1 MQLMHRATDYR
12 EPVDR
17 GSEKK
22 NVADNGTMHWDIV
35 KRAEIMGGKRE
46 VRKTNFQVGNV
57 EKIMSPSTQNMKFFK
72 WGETKTNKATT
83 DIGYQQK
90 LNEFPAQLE
99 LEVKEI
105 DDGLKEDKSKPK
117 KKK

>member
-1 MQLMHRATDYR
+1 MID
-12 EPVDR
+12 
-17 GSEKK
+17 
-22 NVADNGTMHWDIV
+22 
-35 KRAEIMGGKRE
+35 EIHNPTIYKLIS
-46 VRKTNFQVGNV
+46 QPQQ
-57 EKIMSPSTQNMKFFK
+57 KIMSPSTQNMRFFK